1 MFGLE
6 KIFKKRWNKVLV
18 FWGRKKSVQIW
29 EAEVNFVS
37 RKVRIKDEVN
47 LKASLEENFNH
58 EQIINILKG
67 ALNSSKKISHL
78 LLFLERP
85 FLKSTLSNFS
95 ILRDNPLNAIE
106 ESELE
111 NLILNLSW
119 RLQDREKAIMA
130 RALGI
135 SEMDLALISSAIKDP
150 TIEGRKILNPLGF
163 SGRRLG
169 FTFENNYGAKD
180 FWEELA
186 KIIGDLKC
194 ETKIVSED
202 NLIYDKTFSALEE
215 EGILVFL
222 GEEETKIGLMG
233 NFLKSSEKFNW
244 GGKNFTAVIAR
255 EFAISLGNAEHLRNK
270 YMQGEMSAAA
280 RRWFEKKFASE
291 LKILAEGIALSVKNF
306 LDPSAGGER
315 IYPEIR
321 LYGELINFPK
331 MSETLKSF
339 IWPKSV
345 FKKKPIVSHY
355 SSDKIFDKI
364 NISTD
369 KRSESGDFD
378 AVLAVFL
385 ANLFLPESYN
395 PNLNKILR
403 RRLKWTR

>member
-6 KIFKKRWNKVLV
+6 KLFNKKWNKVLV

-29 EAEVNFVS
+29 EVEVNFIS
-37 RKVRIKDEVN
+37 RKVRIKDEIS
-47 LKASLEENFNH
+47 LQAPLEENFNYD
-58 EQIINILKG
+58 QIVNIVKG
-67 ALNSSKKISHL
+67 AIGASKRISHL
-78 LLFLERP
+78 LIFLERP

-95 ILRDNPLNAIE
+95 ILRDNPSEAIE

-111 NLILNLSW
+111 NLILNLTW
-119 RLQDREKAIMA
+119 RLQDREKAIVA

-135 SEMDLALISSAIKDP
+135 SEMDLTLISSAIKDP

-169 FTFENNYGAKD
+169 FTFENTYGAKG

-186 KIIGDLKC
+186 NVIGSLKC

-202 NLIYDKTFSALEE
+202 NLIYDKTFSALGE
-215 EGILVFL
+215 EGVSVFL

-233 NFLKSSEKFNW
+233 NFLKNSEKFNW
-244 GGKNFTAVIAR
+244 GGKNITSVIAK
-255 EFAISLGNAEHLRNK
+255 EFAISLTNAEHLRDK
-270 YMQGEMSAAA
+270 YAQGEMSVAA
-280 RRWFEKKFASE
+280 RRWFEKMFAPE
-291 LKILAEGIALSVKNF
+291 LRILAEGIALSVKNF
-306 LDPSAGGER
+306 FDPSADGEK

-321 LYGELINFPK
+321 LYGDLIDFPK
-331 MSETLKSF
+331 MTETLKSF
-339 IWPKSV
+339 AWPRAV
-345 FKKKPIVSHY
+345 FKKKPTVSHY

-364 NISTD
+364 NISVD
-369 KRSESGDFD
+369 KRSERGDFD
-378 AVLAVFL
+378 AILAVFL

>member
-6 KIFKKRWNKVLV
+6 KIFKKKWNKVLV

-29 EAEVNFVS
+29 EVEVNFIS
-37 RKVRIKDEVN
+37 RKVRIKDEVS
-47 LKASLEENFNH
+47 LKASLEENFNYD
-58 EQIINILKG
+58 QILNILKG
-67 ALNSSKKISHL
+67 AIGSSKKISHL

-111 NLILNLSW
+111 NLVLNLTW
-119 RLQDREKAIMA
+119 RLQDREKAIVS

-186 KIIGDLKC
+186 KIVGNLKC
-194 ETKIVSED
+194 QTKIVSED
-202 NLIYDKTFSALEE
+202 NLIYDKTFSALGE
-215 EGILVFL
+215 EGVSVFL

-233 NFLKSSEKFNW
+233 NFLKNSEKFNW
-244 GGKNFTAVIAR
+244 GGKNLTTVIAK
-255 EFAISLGNAEHLRNK
+255 EFAINLGSAEHLRDK
-270 YMQGEMSAAA
+270 YAQGEMSVVA
-280 RRWFEKKFASE
+280 RRWFEKMFAPE

-306 LDPSAGGER
+306 FDEEK

-321 LYGELINFPK
+321 LYGELIDFPK
-331 MSETLKSF
+331 MSEVLGSF
-339 IWPKSV
+339 VWPKAV

-364 NISTD
+364 NISVD
-369 KRSESGDFD
+369 KRSERGDFD
-378 AVLAVFL
+378 AILAVFL

-395 PNLNKILR
+395 SNLNKILR

>member
-6 KIFKKRWNKVLV
+6 KIFNKKWNKALV

-29 EAEVNFVS
+29 EVEVNFIS

-47 LKASLEENFNH
+47 LKAPLEENFNH
-58 EQIINILKG
+58 EQILNILKG
-67 ALNSSKKISHL
+67 AVDSSKKITHL

-111 NLILNLSW
+111 NIILNLTW
-119 RLQDREKAIMA
+119 RLQDREKAIVA

-135 SEMDLALISSAIKDP
+135 PEMDLAMISSAIKDP
-150 TIEGRKILNPLGF
+150 TIEGKKILNPLGF

-202 NLIYDKTFSALEE
+202 NMIYDKTFSALGE
-215 EGILVFL
+215 EGVLVFL

-233 NFLKSSEKFNW
+233 NFLRSSEKFNW
-244 GGKNFTAVIAR
+244 GGKNLTSIIAK
-255 EFAISLGNAEHLRNK
+255 EFAISLTNAEHLRDK
-270 YMQGEMSAAA
+270 YAQGKMSSSAS
-280 RRWFEKKFASE
+280 RWFERMLAPE
-291 LKILAEGIALSVKNF
+291 LKILAEGIAFSVKNF
-306 LDPSAGGER
+306 FDEEK

-321 LYGELINFPK
+321 LYGDLINFPR
-331 MSETLKSF
+331 MSETLGTF
-339 IWPKSV
+339 VWPKAV
-345 FKKKPIVSHY
+345 FKKKPIVNHY

-364 NISTD
+364 NISVD
-369 KRSESGDFD
+369 KRSEKGDFD
-378 AVLAVFL
+378 AILAVFL

-403 RRLKWTR
+403 RRLKWIR